1 MSDSSN
7 GDRSWRLNF
16 DGFQLSLEHTK
27 KQVKPPRGLLDCY
40 GVLGNFW
47 NLLTQIFTIFFSSW
61 NRNLHFAFTLVVV
74 VNCGFCFA
82 VMFCSIFFLYS
93 SYVYCV
99 PFALKMLLLDF
110 IQCAQQYFMFFFSF
124 SARFSNAC
132 QNFEV
137 SQVYLVALFFEI
149 WTDDAVIYIY
159 IQLRWVFGVLGIAC
173 FLRAAVGRWTIGFR
187 ICKLQ
192 RPEAKLFFH
201 SELTFFFPVFGFCV
215 FRGRGFIELMLRFY
229 I

>member
-82 VMFCSIFFLYS
+82 VMFCSIFLYS
-93 SYVYCV
+93 LYVYYV
-99 PFALKMLLLDF
+99 PFALKMLLLYF
-110 IQCAQQYFMFFFSF
+110 IQCAQQYFMFFFPF
-124 SARFSNAC
+124 LPG
-132 QNFEV
+132 
-137 SQVYLVALFFEI
+137 LVMFVRI
-149 WTDDAVIYIY
+149 W
-159 IQLRWVFGVLGIAC
+159 
-173 FLRAAVGRWTIGFR
+173 
-187 ICKLQ
+187 K
-192 RPEAKLFFH
+192 
-201 SELTFFFPVFGFCV
+201 
-215 FRGRGFIELMLRFY
+215 
-229 I
+229 